1 MVKKEENDFNQ
12 KQADRKAKV
21 KDLIEMGE
29 FYFINQKWDNAIE
42 VLGKAQKMEPNNPDV
57 YYNLGIVY
65 EMKNYLEEA
74 KHMFEKALKIKPDHE
89 CSKKHLNKLVG
100 T

>member
-1 MVKKEENDFNQ
+1 MLKRDEPEQ
-12 KQADRKAKV
+12 KPKV

-29 FYFINQKWDNAIE
+29 FYFVTQKWDNAIE
-42 VLGKAQKMEPNNPDV
+42 VLNRAQKIEPNNPDV

-65 EMKNYLEEA
+65 EMKNQLEDA
-74 KHMFEKALKIKPDHE
+74 KHMFEKALRIKSDHE
-89 CSKKHLNKLVG
+89 KSQRHLNKLVG